1 METHKTENFL
11 RNQKKKKK
19 SKAKPFFLV
28 LETSRKKK
36 IARAIIK
43 NKIK

>member
-11 RNQKKKKK
+11 RNQKKK

-43 NKIK
+43 NKIR